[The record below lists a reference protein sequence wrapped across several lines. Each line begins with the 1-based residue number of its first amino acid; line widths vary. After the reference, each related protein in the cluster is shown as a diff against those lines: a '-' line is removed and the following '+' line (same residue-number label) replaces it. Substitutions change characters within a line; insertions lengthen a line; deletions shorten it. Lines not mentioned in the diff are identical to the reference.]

1 MRSYILTCSKLG
13 RESKTKPK
21 KKKKK
26 KVSLGFSTHGHLL
39 KLLLMQYPTAGHS
52 LCTDFSFYGEGD
64 GRQPTRQSSRGTP
77 ACPSSAAVSVPANHL
92 VTGKREERGPGD
104 TMEDTEAASPS
115 KHWRGR
121 VTAAHR
127 PGGSAVARLAGPG
140 CMTRLQR
147 CSG

>member
-1 MRSYILTCSKLG
+1 MR
-13 RESKTKPK
+13 TKK
-21 KKKKK
+21 QNKQTNKQI
-26 KVSLGFSTHGHLL
+26 SSGFSTQGHLL
-39 KLLLMQYPTAGHS
+39 KLLRTQYPTAGHW
-52 LCTDFSFYGEGD
+52 LCTDFSFYEEGD

-77 ACPSSAAVSVPANHL
+77 ACPSSDAVSVPANPP
-92 VTGKREERGPGD
+92 VTGKREERGPED

-147 CSG
+147 RSG